1 MCECGGP
8 GLQLCGGG
16 EILGASGPGGRK
28 GDPAAEQGEG
38 EGGGSGGGAR
48 AGVKDEEGI
57 SSSSLSFCLFRE
69 SLALQEWESRG
80 HR

>member
-1 MCECGGP
+1 MSVGGLGCSSVGVGRYWGQV
-8 GLQLCGGG
+8 GL
-16 EILGASGPGGRK
+16 EGGREIRPLRR
-28 GDPAAEQGEG
+28 GRGT
-38 EGGGSGGGAR
+38 GGGSGEGAG

-69 SLALQEWESRG
+69 SPALQEWESRG